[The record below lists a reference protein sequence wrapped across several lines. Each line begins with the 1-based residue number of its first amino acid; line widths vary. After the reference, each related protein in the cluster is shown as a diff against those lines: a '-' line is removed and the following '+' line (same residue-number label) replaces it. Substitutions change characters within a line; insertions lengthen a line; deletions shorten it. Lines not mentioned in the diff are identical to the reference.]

1 MTDLSPHDRRREAGE
16 LGRDPAV
23 TERAIQ
29 LSQDLVARGAAPV
42 LTLGE
47 LALRTGAPAKYLR
60 EIVGRRSDPYN
71 DITRPK
77 RDGSTRPISSP
88 EPVLMDVHRW
98 VLANVLVVAPVHQ
111 CSWAYQAGRSIVG
124 CAKEHLGARWLIK
137 ADIHDFFGSISE
149 SRVFDVFNA
158 LGYPRLLSFELSRLC
173 TRTHVPSP
181 QGRRNSGR
189 PYLRMPRGVLPQGS
203 PTSGALANAIMHP
216 IDAELLILARRHQ
229 LTYTRYSDDLIFS
242 STGAF
247 SRGRAA
253 GVMEMVNQTLRG
265 HNLELHRRKSRIA
278 TPGSREVVLGLMLH
292 GDHVLLPAR
301 FKDRVR
307 THLRGVAKFGLVEHA
322 QHRGFRSVLSMIEHV
337 DGCIAF
343 AKDVDHD
350 FAAAAKT
357 EWDETLARQGYPASG
372 LASVVSPK

>member
-29 LSQDLVARGAAPV
+29 LSQDLVAKGAAPV

-47 LALRTGAPAKYLR
+47 LAFRTGAPAKYLR
-60 EIVGRRSDPYN
+60 EIVDRRSDPYN
-71 DITRPK
+71 DIVRPK

-98 VLANVLVVAPVHQ
+98 VLANMLVAVPVHQ
-111 CSWAYQAGRSIVG
+111 CSWAYQAGRSIAG

-137 ADIHDFFGSISE
+137 ADIHDFFCSIRE
-149 SRVFDVFNA
+149 SRVFDVFDG
-158 LGYPRLLSFELSRLC
+158 LGYPRLLSFGLSRLC
-173 TRTHVPSP
+173 TRTRLPSP
-181 QGRRNSGR
+181 RGWRQGGR
-189 PYLRMPRGVLPQGS
+189 PYLRMPRGVLPQGA
-203 PTSGALANAIMHP
+203 PTSGALANAVMHP
-216 IDAELLILARRHQ
+216 IDAELLTLARRHQ

-253 GVMEMVNQTLRG
+253 GVVELVNQTLSG
-265 HNLELHRRKSRIA
+265 HSLELHRRKSRIA
-278 TPGSREVVLGLMLH
+278 TPGSRKVVLGLLLH
-292 GDHVLLPAR
+292 GDRVLLPAR
-301 FKDRVR
+301 FKDRLR
-307 THLRGVAKFGLVEHA
+307 THLRGVARFGLVEHA
-322 QHRGFRSVLSMIEHV
+322 HHRGFRSVLSMIEHV

-343 AKDVDHD
+343 AKSVDHD
-350 FAAAAKT
+350 FGTAAKA
-357 EWDETLARQGYPASG
+357 EWDETLRRQGYPGGGFA
-372 LASVVSPK
+372 